1 MAKILIVDDDPDA
14 REILVTRLEACG
26 YKVETAENGWA
37 CLEKVKK
44 FGPDLILLDIMMPQV
59 DGYTTCKIL
68 REDEKTS
75 EIPVIF
81 LTAKELIGEIEKAF
95 SLGADDYV
103 IKPVSWERLLPKIKK
118 FIP

>member
-14 REILVTRLEACG
+14 REILVTRLEAYG
-26 YKVETAENGWA
+26 YKVETAENGWV

-44 FGPDLILLDIMMPQV
+44 FKPDLILLDIMMPQV

-75 EIPVIF
+75 KIPIIF

-95 SLGADDYV
+95 TVGADDYV
-103 IKPVSWERLLPKIKK
+103 IKPISWERLLPKIKK
-118 FIP
+118 FVP